1 MADAT
6 GKNPSSIDLS
16 LTNSL
21 LATGSPKGMYVFF
34 LLALCKNFFES
45 VRDNKDMQRPLTA
58 LVAFCPNRKERERIW
73 VYYEKKKKETS
84 EYQASILTVG
94 ELISYLSETLEFEE
108 SSIGGLM

>member
-1 MADAT
+1 MADAQ

-45 VRDNKDMQRPLTA
+45 VRDEEDMQRPLTA

-73 VYYEKKKKETS
+73 KFYESKKEETTI
-84 EYQASILTVG
+84 YQASILTVG
-94 ELISYLSETLEFEE
+94 ELISYLSDTLEFEE
-108 SSIGGLM
+108 SSIGGLL